1 MNLLKK
7 LTKKVIALI
16 LIILIIVFSST
27 PRVTFASDTTISAG
41 NSNMTEDELRD
52 SFVNAI
58 VEFYNQHASQCSYK
72 IAGRA
77 KTYLNGANAGSYQ
90 FDCVGWV
97 SCAFHWFLG
106 IGSNV
111 AFEVF
116 VDPTKNAG
124 YAEDDTAQYISATG
138 SKYFQRIND
147 ISQAKK
153 GDVLVYKQ
161 RGDKQ
166 HVAIYI
172 GDGQVLDMY
181 MDQYGGLGIRDIN
194 STYQWDFVAHLYN
207 FEGVTFTP
215 IEDGAKLPEGEENSG
230 SWDVDEVNLDEI
242 AEMFTY
248 DGMPPTIVYEDQKVD
263 IFRWL
268 FDGISGFMDFI
279 AGLLIS
285 FIKAPILGF
294 AGMLDSYIDSLL
306 SGMN

>member
-7 LTKKVIALI
+7 VTKKIIAFI
-16 LIILIIVFSST
+16 LIILIIGLTCT
-27 PRVTFASDTTISAG
+27 PKVTFASSTTATTADSSG
-41 NSNMTEDELRD
+41 MTEDQLRD

-58 VEFYNQHASQCSYK
+58 VGFYNQHGSQCSYNL
-72 IAGRA
+72 AGRA
-77 KTYLNGANAGSYQ
+77 KTYINGANAGTYQ

-97 SCAFHWFLG
+97 SCAFHWFLR
-106 IGSNV
+106 IGSDT
-111 AFEVF
+111 AFTIF

-124 YAEDDTAQYISATG
+124 YAEDDTAQYISGIG
-138 SKYFQRIND
+138 SQYFQRIND

-161 RGDKQ
+161 RGNKQ

-172 GDGQVLDMY
+172 GNGQVLDMRI
-181 MDQYGGLGIRDIN
+181 DGLGIRSIN
-194 STYQWDFVAHLYN
+194 DTYAWDFVAHLYN

-215 IEDGAKLPEGEENSG
+215 IEDGAELPEEGEEEGGN
-230 SWDVDEVNLDEI
+230 WDVDEVDLDEI
-242 AEMFTY
+242 AELFQY
-248 DGMPPTIVYEDQKVD
+248 DGMPPTMIYQDEKVD
-263 IFRWL
+263 VFRWI

-285 FIKAPILGF
+285 FIKMPILGF
-294 AGMLDSYIDSLL
+294 AAMFDNFIDSLI